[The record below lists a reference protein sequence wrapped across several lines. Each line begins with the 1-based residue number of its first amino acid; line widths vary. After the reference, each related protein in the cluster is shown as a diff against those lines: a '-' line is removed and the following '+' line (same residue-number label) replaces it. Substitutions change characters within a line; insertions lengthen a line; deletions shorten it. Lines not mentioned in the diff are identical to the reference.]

1 LKVQLSPAN
10 REATFKQV
18 SWSRGQDSQARPCLC
33 LRLGDVELPS
43 LVFYFWRAPLF
54 TEPLTSIRIPLPQQ
68 GDARHSVDD

>member
-1 LKVQLSPAN
+1 MILKHIADVILLLRADKLKVQLSPAN

-43 LVFYFWRAPLF
+43 LVFYLF
-54 TEPLTSIRIPLPQQ
+54 P
-68 GDARHSVDD
+68 ARSLFADR